1 MWEGSFYR
9 SDLLEGSHK
18 VSRDH
23 QRTEERERR
32 SMGRSQGRRYTE
44 RAFAEA
50 PHRRARSSYSR
61 SPLRRRL
68 QSGAGLRQC
77 GPPGQSQEDETGG
90 RSWLD
95 EEPPGFWEGRG
106 GSVRCDSKR
115 GGGGKKSFPEKGR
128 HSQREEVEERSK
140 KGQKEGRETRTEEEP
155 NPSCPPSGRARF
167 GSGVGQQRTRSFA
180 SEEEEISEEGEE
192 DDQEGKKETSKLLA
206 QWELQGKFKQLP
218 GNQCGSGGHFRTIQ
232 DGKKDLEEMSGGLD
246 GYFVG
251 HNAGAV
257 AHCTR
262 PAVGSRQE
270 RAPTTISAVFPR
282 KYRPSDASCHEE
294 GRVASGLLP
303 GPGHT
308 GPHTRAHGRDV
319 TTSEGVGWADER
331 EALDGHVPIRTGSR
345 GETATVATPQETE
358 AAAKE
363 AREAGRL
370 RAQSSRVFGA
380 TANPDRTQEWRRE
393 STEKGKGAKGQAK
406 GKDWRQAN
414 RDQRDTRRDLPAEK
428 EKERTKGK
436 WEVMRQLTNRDCPWL
451 TWEGRSLLALWSA
464 AVVWMP
470 FLLRR
475 EKGRRHQWAAFFH

>member
-23 QRTEERERR
+23 QRTEEGERR

-180 SEEEEISEEGEE
+180 SEEEEITEEGEE

-345 GETATVATPQETE
+345 GDRNRRYAPRDGSCSKRSSRGWKAESTVQPRLRGDSQSRPDARVEERVNREGQGRQGPGKREGLAPSKSGPTRHQARSTSRERKRANKGKVRSHEAVDKSGLPLADLGGEEPPGTMKRSGSVDAFSPAAGE
-358 AAAKE
+358 GAAASVS
-363 AREAGRL
+363 GIF
-370 RAQSSRVFGA
+370 S
-380 TANPDRTQEWRRE
+380 
-393 STEKGKGAKGQAK
+393 
-406 GKDWRQAN
+406 
-414 RDQRDTRRDLPAEK
+414 
-428 EKERTKGK
+428 
-436 WEVMRQLTNRDCPWL
+436 
-451 TWEGRSLLALWSA
+451 
-464 AVVWMP
+464 
-470 FLLRR
+470 
-475 EKGRRHQWAAFFH
+475 